1 MLHSAE
7 VRNIVRSIRVYAGWL
22 IEALCPISCRPLL
35 SLAARNEWPCAV
47 TQLYNDGEI
56 TMEGEST
63 LDNDGAVLTIIAD
76 LSPSATRRGACTHH
90 AMQRHH
96 TIHSNTLV
104 NAMIA
109 MMHNDLLQC
118 GTARQRGGDHH
129 ARRVHAGQQRQGLTL
144 IADFVSL
151 PAAMRVV
158 CPEASGPAPSHITGL
173 LARDVTKRDLP

>member
-1 MLHSAE
+1 MTASRRLKPMRYVDTRPQCCTQQKCATSCALLGF
-7 VRNIVRSIRVYAGWL
+7 AGSL
-22 IEALCPISCRPLL
+22 TEALCPISCRPLL

-63 LDNDGAVLTIIAD
+63 LDNSGTVLTIIAD
-76 LSPSATRRGACTHH
+76 LESLYATRRGACTHH
-90 AMQRHH
+90 AVQCHH

-129 ARRVHAGQQRQGLTL
+129 ARRVHAGQQRTGLTI
-144 IADFVSL
+144 IADLASL
-151 PAAMRVV
+151 PATRH
-158 CPEASGPAPSHITGL
+158 SS
-173 LARDVTKRDLP
+173 